1 MNPTWLYVAALYA
14 LAVWLARRC
23 GVELRWRIAFFFYA
37 LVLIFLWRPMTQA
50 YVNVP
55 VDFLGSL
62 PPWVHVQPAK
72 PANGEINDVVLQMVP
87 WAREVREHWKSL
99 RLPLWNAHSASGYP
113 LLANGQSAA
122 LSPLRILALPLPL
135 GESFTAEAAMKLLI
149 AMTFFLLLIARG
161 AVSRLNEA
169 FMRETRVDW
178 RPSDGAT
185 LKSGPAAFWY
195 DADKGQ
201 LVYQGALDDKRKFD
215 LINLLILDKPD
226 PTAGKSYWAAIDKLA
241 YQANAYG
248 NGLLIDLLV
257 LGGLAGALGVQL

>member
-1 MNPTWLYVAALYA
+1 MNNSSTVSVSNTPADHPPAHPATQRQKIVW
-14 LAVWLARRC
+14 AV
-23 GVELRWRIAFFFYA
+23 
-37 LVLIFLWRPMTQA
+37 
-50 YVNVP
+50 
-55 VDFLGSL
+55 
-62 PPWVHVQPAK
+62 
-72 PANGEINDVVLQMVP
+72 
-87 WAREVREHWKSL
+87 
-99 RLPLWNAHSASGYP
+99 
-113 LLANGQSAA
+113 
-122 LSPLRILALPLPL
+122 
-135 GESFTAEAAMKLLI
+135 LLI